1 MNNTEYKKLEHFVK
15 VSNIIK
21 YTLGLPLLVF
31 NTLRFYKRLMGAY
44 LRLYMNIV
52 VDPDN
57 IKNELDYIG
66 RLKKGLHLLW
76 KPNKLKINQ

>member
-66 RLKKGLHLLW
+66 RLKGLHLLW